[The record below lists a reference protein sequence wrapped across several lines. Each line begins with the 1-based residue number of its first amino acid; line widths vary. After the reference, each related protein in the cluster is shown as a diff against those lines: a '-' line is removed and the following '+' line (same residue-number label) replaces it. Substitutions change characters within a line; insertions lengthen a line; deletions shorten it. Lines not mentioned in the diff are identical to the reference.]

1 MTGSTINSSCR
12 WLVACLA
19 MTLIAG
25 CVTPP
30 PAQLTEI
37 DAGLTRAGEYLISQ
51 QSDSGAWVSET
62 YGCFKAGLA
71 LTPHVMNALFF
82 LPQIRD
88 DALPAYHHG
97 VDYLA
102 SFVGEDGTLTV
113 GPPEML
119 FPVYSAASTS
129 RAVVLADR
137 SPRNLRT
144 QQAWLALLRERQLN
158 GDRGWTGDDPEY
170 GGWGFSLAVPH
181 KPAPG
186 QPTPRFFESNLS
198 ATVYGVAAMRSA
210 KISPDDPS
218 FAQALLFAT
227 RCQNVPP
234 DSASAD
240 AAFDDG
246 GFFFIPVDAVQN
258 KAGPAGLDRFGRE
271 RFHSYGTMTA
281 DGVRILIRCGLPLD
295 HPRVIAA
302 REWLERNF
310 SATDNPGE
318 FNTDREVIRNGT
330 YYYWAWA
337 VAHAFLALRVE
348 EIETADGP
356 VRWAELLAAEL
367 LRRQRSDGSWT
378 NPYTDAKEDDP
389 LVATPFASAALAICR
404 AVIAGDLKAPTNTC
418 PRLVAPHGP
427 R

>member
-1 MTGSTINSSCR
+1 MEEE
-12 WLVACLA
+12 LVVCLA
-19 MTLIAG
+19 MLMLVG
-25 CVTPP
+25 CAAQP
-30 PAQLTEI
+30 PAQLVEI
-37 DAGLTRAGEYLISQ
+37 DAALTRAGNYLISQ
-51 QSDSGAWVSET
+51 QADSGAWPSET

-82 LPQIRD
+82 LPQIRE
-88 DALPAYHHG
+88 DALPAYHSG

-102 SFVGEDGTLTV
+102 SFVAEDGTLDV

-158 GDRGWTGDDPEY
+158 GDLGWNGDDPEY

-186 QPTPRFFESNLS
+186 EPTPRFVESNLS
-198 ATVYGVAAMRSA
+198 ATVYGVAALRSA
-210 KISPDDPS
+210 KIPADDPA

-227 RCQNVPP
+227 RCQNFP
-234 DSASAD
+234 ANSAD
-240 AAFDDG
+240 ADAAYDDG
-246 GFFFIPVDAVQN
+246 GFFFIPGDAVQN
-258 KAGPAGLDRFGRE
+258 KAGPAGVDRFGRP

-281 DGVRILIRCGLPLD
+281 DGVRILLRCGLPAD
-295 HPRVIAA
+295 HPRVVAA
-302 REWLERNF
+302 GEWLERNF
-310 SATDNPGE
+310 SATENPGR

-330 YYYWAWA
+330 YYYWTWA
-337 VAHAFLALRVE
+337 VAHAFLALRVD
-348 EIETADGP
+348 EIQTDEGT
-356 VRWAELLAAEL
+356 VRWAEALAAEL
-367 LRRQRSDGSWT
+367 IRRQRPDGSWT
-378 NPYTDAKEDDP
+378 NTYTDAKEDDP

-404 AVIAGDLKAPTNTC
+404 AVISGELKTAGNTC
-418 PRLVAPHGP
+418 PRLVGPHQ
-427 R
+427 RR